1 MCFRTLLSQTFY
13 DNGWHRGIV
22 LVTVPGMPARGP
34 LSGDPEGTIARHP
47 TIHDVAANLGVSLS
61 TVSLALNG
69 KGTISA
75 KTRERVV
82 AEAARIGYVAH
93 PMARGLRAGRTN
105 VIALSIRSLDFGG
118 SYRPEGVDHFSR
130 MAGAAA
136 FTALDRGFRL
146 MLVPSSDEP
155 ADEDPR
161 WADGYVIEDPRSN
174 DPLIERLVA
183 HRVPVV
189 TIGWDP
195 AHKSRTAWVSND
207 DKTSTRRV
215 LDLLAA
221 RGAKDIVFVS
231 GTEPNSWNDVS
242 RKTYRAWSRERGR
255 TPRVFRLPE
264 AGGVDA
270 GADLASDVMGLPDS
284 PDAVFCQTGRH
295 AAGFAQRCQEMGIK
309 IPRDV
314 LVAAGNDAEQA
325 RNSRPPITAVDLEA
339 ESLGREAVE
348 LLADMVLDG
357 STERSRI
364 VPAQLIERASTRPRR

>member
-1 MCFRTLLSQTFY
+1 MPRRAPL
-13 DNGWHRGIV
+13 NGDH
-22 LVTVPGMPARGP
+22 
-34 LSGDPEGTIARHP
+34 EGTASRHP
-47 TIHDVAANLGVSLS
+47 TIHDVAENLGVSLS

-69 KGTISA
+69 KGTISEQ
-75 KTRERVV
+75 TRQRVV

-105 VIALSIRSLDFGG
+105 VLALSIRSLDFGG

-146 MLVPSSDEP
+146 MLVPSRDEA

-174 DPLIERLVA
+174 DPLVERLVSNG
-183 HRVPVV
+183 VPVV

-207 DKTSTRRV
+207 DQSATRRV
-215 LDLLAA
+215 LDLLAE
-221 RGAKDIVFVS
+221 RGGKNIVFVS
-231 GTEPNSWNDVS
+231 GTEPNSWNAVA
-242 RKTYRAWSRERGR
+242 RKTYRTWSREHSRS
-255 TPRVFRLPE
+255 PRLFRLPE
-264 AGGVDA
+264 VDGVDA
-270 GADLASDVMGLPDS
+270 GAKLATELMGRPDS

-295 AAGFAQRCQEMGIK
+295 AGGFARRCQEMGIK

-314 LVAAGNDAEQA
+314 LIAAGNDAEQA
-325 RNSRPPITAVDLEA
+325 RNGKPPITAVDLGA

-348 LLADMVLDG
+348 LLADIVLDG
-357 STERSRI
+357 STERSRV
-364 VPAQLIERASTRPRR
+364 VPTQLIERASTRPRR

>member
-1 MCFRTLLSQTFY
+1 MP
-13 DNGWHRGIV
+13 GRGRPTHESEGAV
-22 LVTVPGMPARGP
+22 AR
-34 LSGDPEGTIARHP
+34 RP
-47 TIHDVAANLGVSLS
+47 TIHDVAANLGVSLA

-105 VIALSIRSLDFGG
+105 VLALSIRSLDFGG

-146 MLVPSSDEP
+146 MLVPSTDEP

-174 DPLIERLVA
+174 DPLVERLVT

-207 DKTSTRRV
+207 DKSATRRV
-215 LDLLAA
+215 LDLLAE
-221 RGAKDIVFVS
+221 RGAKDIAFVS
-231 GTEPNSWNDVS
+231 GTEPNSWNDVA
-242 RKTYRAWSRERGR
+242 RRTYRTWAREHGQS
-255 TPRVFRLPE
+255 PRVFRLPE
-264 AGGVDA
+264 AEGVDA
-270 GADLASDVMGLPDS
+270 GAQLATELMGRPGS

-295 AAGFAQRCQEMGIK
+295 AGGFARRCQEMGIK

-314 LVAAGNDAEQA
+314 LIAAGNDAEQA
-325 RNSRPPITAVDLEA
+325 RNGNPPITAVDLGA

-348 LLADMVLDG
+348 LLADIVLDG
-357 STERSRI
+357 STERSRV
-364 VPAQLIERASTRPRR
+364 VPTQLIERASTRRRS

>member
-1 MCFRTLLSQTFY
+1 MA
-13 DNGWHRGIV
+13 
-22 LVTVPGMPARGP
+22 TVPGMPLRGRLTNDNEGRAARRP
-34 LSGDPEGTIARHP
+34 R
-47 TIHDVAANLGVSLS
+47 IHDVAANLGVSLS
-61 TVSLALNG
+61 TVSFALNG
-69 KGTISA
+69 KGTISEQ
-75 KTRERVV
+75 TRQRVV

-105 VIALSIRSLDFGG
+105 VLALSIRSLDFGG

-155 ADEDPR
+155 TEVDPR

-174 DPLIERLVA
+174 DPLVERLVA
-183 HRVPVV
+183 NGVPVV

-207 DKTSTRRV
+207 DKSATRRV
-215 LDLLAA
+215 LDLLTE
-221 RGAKDIVFVS
+221 RGGKDIVFVS
-231 GTEPNSWNDVS
+231 GTQPNSWNDVA
-242 RKTYRAWSRERGR
+242 RKTYRAWSRQHGM

-264 AGGVDA
+264 EGGVDA
-270 GADLASDVMGLPDS
+270 GAKLATELMGRRGS

-295 AAGFAQRCQEMGIK
+295 AAGFARRCQEMGIK

-314 LVAAGNDAEQA
+314 LIAAGNDAEQS
-325 RNSRPPITAVDLEA
+325 RNSNPPITTVDLGA

-348 LLADMVLDG
+348 LLADIILGG
-357 STERSRI
+357 STERSRV
-364 VPAQLIERASTRPRR
+364 VPTQLIERASTRSRH